1 MPIKNRISVFHPVSK
16 SGAVELSRVVGFFL
30 MFMLLY
36 ACIFHQARAAPNGT
50 VFLEEMTSSEL
61 QAEIRAGKTTII
73 IPIGGTE
80 QNGPDMALGKH
91 NIRVHILSGRIAAA
105 LGNAIVAP
113 VIAYVPE
120 GNIDP
125 PTAHMRFAGTI
136 TIPEGTFEKVLESA
150 AESFRHCGFRDIVFL
165 GDHGGY
171 QALDN
176 RVAAHLNQ
184 AWGSSTAR
192 AHAIDEYYRVTQT
205 EYVAALKRRGFTD
218 SEIGTHAGL
227 ADTSLM
233 MALDPS
239 LVRAGRLQHD
249 NPGVAQGVYGDPRR
263 SSAALGE
270 IGVDLIVNRTVAAI
284 RSATS
289 RR

>member
-1 MPIKNRISVFHPVSK
+1 MTSSQTVAQDGRRSAGIVPLMGLFILLVCLVGPGPASAEGSV
-16 SGAVELSRVVGFFL
+16 
-30 MFMLLY
+30 Y
-36 ACIFHQARAAPNGT
+36 
-50 VFLEEMTSSEL
+50 LEEMTSSEL
-61 QAEIRAGKTTII
+61 QSAISTGKITTVI

-91 NIRVHILSGRIAAA
+91 NVRVRVLSGRIASV
-105 LGNAIVAP
+105 LGNAVVAP

-120 GNIDP
+120 GNIEP

-136 TIPEGTFEKVLESA
+136 TVPDDAFEKVLESA

-171 QALDN
+171 QALDD
-176 RVAAHLNQ
+176 RIAARLNQ
-184 AWGSSTAR
+184 RWARSAVR

-205 EYVAALKRRGFTD
+205 AYVAELKRRGFSE

-233 MALDPS
+233 LATDPA
-239 LVRAGRLQHD
+239 LVRTGRIAQDHL
-249 NPGVAQGVYGDPRR
+249 NRSQGVYGDPRR
-263 SSAALGE
+263 SSAALGQ
-270 IGVDLIVNRTVAAI
+270 IGVALILSHTVAAI
-284 RSATS
+284 RNATT

>member
-1 MPIKNRISVFHPVSK
+1 MQTNNSVTASQTVAQGWWNRSA
-16 SGAVELSRVVGFFL
+16 G
-30 MFMLLY
+30 
-36 ACIFHQARAAPNGT
+36 AAPLIGAFILLACLFRPGLACAEGT
-50 VFLEEMTSSEL
+50 VYLEEMTTSEL
-61 QAEIRAGKTTII
+61 QSGISAGKITTVI

-80 QNGPDMALGKH
+80 QNGPDMTLGKH
-91 NIRVHILSGRIAAA
+91 NVRVHILSGRIASA
-105 LGNAIVAP
+105 LGNAVVAP

-120 GNIDP
+120 GTIEP

-136 TIPEGTFEKVLESA
+136 TVPDDAFEKVLASA

-171 QALDN
+171 QALDD
-176 RVAAHLNQ
+176 RVAARLNQ
-184 AWGSSTAR
+184 RWGRSVAR

-205 EYVAALKRRGFTD
+205 AYVAELKRRGFSE

-233 MALDPS
+233 LATDPA
-239 LVRAGRLQHD
+239 LVRTRRLAQDHLSSS
-249 NPGVAQGVYGDPRR
+249 QGVYGDPRR
-263 SSAALGE
+263 SSVALGQ
-270 IGVDLIVNRTVAAI
+270 IGVDLIVSHTVAAI
-284 RSATS
+284 RNATN